1 MKKTT
6 VRTGSNLNDCVS
18 KLKQCGLKAQIAPSP
33 GQRPGGLKFL
43 SDDEVELAAADFL
56 PVDILLETVSPV
68 NAQETH
74 HRQEDTHAHAGGTLH
89 VEGVEVLNICPGITA
104 FEEGEGMVLDLDI
117 PLSLCRKCFTL
128 VDEEDEVCKNCG
140 SKLR

>member
-1 MKKTT
+1 MATDDYRNGTSQMETACTT
-6 VRTGSNLNDCVS
+6 VTLDDGTQLNITCT
-18 KLKQCGLKAQIAPSP
+18 L
-33 GQRPGGLKFL
+33 
-43 SDDEVELAAADFL
+43 EVEG
-56 PVDILLETVSPV
+56 TVEE
-68 NAQETH
+68 A
-74 HRQEDTHAHAGGTLH
+74 
-89 VEGVEVLNICPGITA
+89 A